1 MVAVGVW
8 CACGKGRGH
17 RWEIGVGGFQFAME
31 ETGMGGL
38 AYFVNRVIDTGLVGV
53 VGEWGRTVTV
63 RDTQRDRWPRLLAV
77 PHLRALLQD

>member
-1 MVAVGVW
+1 MVCGVR
-8 CACGKGRGH
+8 AARGGGTDGRF
-17 RWEIGVGGFQFAME
+17 GVGGFQFAME